1 MEPTLVVIGQE
12 TIETSRGTLAVGELL
27 RLPVVEAIQL
37 HSAQKVALGSW
48 EEQQLPEIPVTR
60 RRYRRRDMQADQE

>member
-12 TIETSRGTLAVGELL
+12 PIETSRGTLAVGEML

-37 HSAQKVALGSW
+37 HSSQKVALGSW
-48 EEQQLPEIPVTR
+48 EEQQLPDVPVKR
-60 RRYRRRDMQADQE
+60 NRYRRRDLQADAE